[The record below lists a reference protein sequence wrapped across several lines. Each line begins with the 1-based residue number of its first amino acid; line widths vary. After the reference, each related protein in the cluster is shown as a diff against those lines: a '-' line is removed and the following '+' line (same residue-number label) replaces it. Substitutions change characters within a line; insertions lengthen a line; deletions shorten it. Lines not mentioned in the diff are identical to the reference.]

1 MDPLD
6 QHLTDAGA
14 AWRQSQP
21 EPPDLDRLVAG
32 LGRRRSRV
40 WSPRLAFVLVA
51 GLILLGAV
59 AAAGV
64 GGLFQPAPNGLAV
77 TPTSTP
83 APTPGLCGGDTTCPS
98 QVPATPIA
106 TSQPSVVASLQPS
119 DAERATALLDRYE
132 AALVAGKWQTAFD
145 MLAPAS
151 PTREF
156 GFAEY
161 APERAA
167 YFTSVAGRYTMGA
180 PTQQVPDWTIY
191 APLIHG
197 ADLTHAYLIEVDYP
211 ALSGNNAGYEQF
223 VVAPDATGT
232 WRIWPVR

>member
-1 MDPLD
+1 MMDPLE
-6 QHLTDAGA
+6 QRLADAGT
-14 AWRQSQP
+14 AWRQAQP
-21 EPPDLDRLVAG
+21 EPPDLDRLISG
-32 LGRRRSRV
+32 LGQRRSRI

-64 GGLFQPAPNGLAV
+64 GGLFQPVPNGLSV

-83 APTPGLCGGDTTCPS
+83 APTAGPCGQDTPCPS
-98 QVPATPIA
+98 QVPASPAATP
-106 TSQPSVVASLQPS
+106 QPSLASLQPS
-119 DAERATALLDRYE
+119 DSEQATALIERYE

-151 PTREF
+151 PSRDL
-156 GFAEY
+156 GFAAY
-161 APERAA
+161 ASERAA
-167 YFTSVAGRYTMGA
+167 YYTSVAGRYTMGA
-180 PTQQVPDWTIY
+180 PTQQVPDWTTY

-197 ADLTHAYLIEVDYP
+197 ADLVRAYLIEVDYP
-211 ALSGNNAGYEQF
+211 AIGGNAGYEQF

-232 WRIWPVR
+232 WGIWPVR

>member
-1 MDPLD
+1 MMDPLD

-21 EPPDLDRLVAG
+21 EPPDLDRLVTG

-64 GGLFQPAPNGLAV
+64 GGIFQPVPNGLSV

-83 APTPGLCGGDTTCPS
+83 APTPGLCGQDTTCPS

-106 TSQPSVVASLQPS
+106 TSQASMASLQPS
-119 DAERATALLDRYE
+119 DAERATALLDGYE

-145 MLAPAS
+145 MLAPSS
-151 PTREF
+151 PTRAF
-156 GFAEY
+156 GFAQY

-167 YFTSVAGRYTMGA
+167 YYASVAGRYTIGA
-180 PTQQVPDWTIY
+180 PTQQVPDWTTY

-197 ADLTHAYLIEVDYP
+197 ADLAHAYLFEVDYP
-211 ALSGNNAGYEQF
+211 AIGNNAGYELF
-223 VVAPDATGT
+223 VVAPDASGT
-232 WRIWPVR
+232 WWIWPAR